1 MPKHIVILTGP
12 FGSGKTTACRQLA
25 DVARQRGLLRRNRVP
40 GSL

>member
-12 FGSGKTTACRQLA
+12 FSSGKRTACRQLA
-25 DVARQRGLLRRNRVP
+25 DVARQRGLLHRDRVP